1 MIYFQTKNSNLGKFW
16 TAFEWKRLV
25 CYLDIWNIHITAIWY
40 MLWPLANLV
49 ESWYISPVFVN
60 CGKSGNPGAAASWV
74 SIFCKD
80 IHLLFAWSSISNTKK
95 LFWIRK
101 PYVRQRSQ
109 RPLPRARRCRSSL
122 KKRLIGKRG
131 GWGVEVFRVAEPEN
145 DICAYCNL

>member
-60 CGKSGNPGAAASWV
+60 CGKSGNPGAAAS
-74 SIFCKD
+74 
-80 IHLLFAWSSISNTKK
+80 
-95 LFWIRK
+95 
-101 PYVRQRSQ
+101 
-109 RPLPRARRCRSSL
+109 
-122 KKRLIGKRG
+122 
-131 GWGVEVFRVAEPEN
+131 
-145 DICAYCNL
+145 